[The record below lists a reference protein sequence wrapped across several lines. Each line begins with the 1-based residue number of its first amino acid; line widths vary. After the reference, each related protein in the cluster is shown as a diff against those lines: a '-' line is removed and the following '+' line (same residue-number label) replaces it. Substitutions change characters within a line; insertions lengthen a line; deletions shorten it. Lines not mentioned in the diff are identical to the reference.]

1 MSESNKKTKFIV
13 GISIIVLAVIALAM
27 MGFKKDYAYFKT
39 VSEVYAMGARAYDH
53 PLKVKGDLV
62 KGTVV
67 KKGSE
72 MDFQI
77 TQEGQIMNV
86 RYIGMDPIPD
96 TFNNNMKAEV
106 VVSGRLN
113 RDNVFKAERIQ
124 AKCAS
129 KYEADYTS
137 DDQAAAL

>member
-1 MSESNKKTKFIV
+1 MSGSNKKTKFIV
-13 GISIIVLAVIALAM
+13 GIGIIVVAVVALAM

-39 VSEVYAMGARAYDH
+39 VPEVYAMGNRAYEH

-72 MDFQI
+72 LNFQI
-77 TQEGQIMNV
+77 VQDGQKMNV
-86 RYIGMDPIPD
+86 HYIGTDPIPD
-96 TFNNNMKAEV
+96 TFNNDMEAEV

-113 RDNVFKAERIQ
+113 KDNVFKAERIQ

-129 KYEADYTS
+129 KYEADYTGRA
-137 DDQAAAL
+137 QAAL